1 MNDIVAEIRAKM
13 ASRKQLDDQLT
24 ALLGARGFI
33 RTHHEPTGGI
43 RFSHPETYTVVELSP
58 PFGIYLSFFAPTGR
72 GDDQRLVYLGEI
84 HEAPRDNEGD
94 TIAYLATTLH
104 LAADLRNVL
113 GISEPD

>member
-1 MNDIVAEIRAKM
+1 MVEEIRAKR
-13 ASRKQLDDQLT
+13 ASRKQLDAQLT

-43 RFSHPETYTVVELSP
+43 RFSHPDTDTVVELAP

-84 HEAPRDNEGD
+84 HVAPHDNEGD

-104 LAADLRNVL
+104 LAADLRDVL
-113 GISEPD
+113 GISDPD